1 MRIAMLL
8 LGMIALAAFAADANE
23 PATQPARDGGW
34 FVLSA
39 AQQQLPAHHTRHAEM
54 FGRGDLPEYNLAVLK
69 AVDRVQ
75 GSAAEGGGYFIG
87 VHAKPAESPIGYRL
101 ALFDRALLNPPRATS
116 YCSGSAY
123 TAFIESLNLIFPGEA
138 DRARLSPERLEALR
152 MQEPDGSRREDDVKA
167 WGYWNADGWGTDFCL
182 VQYLGG
188 AGTVIKPI
196 EARPGDFMNI
206 SWKSG
211 NGHSVV
217 FLGFFVDSQGR
228 KSIRY
233 WSSQTGTNGLGDQSS
248 LLTKVRE
255 VKTVRLTHPQRI
267 FEFDVNA
274 SVDLKV
280 PGNSISW

>member
-1 MRIAMLL
+1 MRIGMLV
-8 LGMIALAAFAADANE
+8 LGMILLAAIAADANE

-39 AQQQLPAHHTRHAEM
+39 AQAQLPAHHTRHAEM

-75 GSAAEGGGYFIG
+75 GSAPEGGGYFIG

-101 ALFDRALLNPPRATS
+101 ELFGQPLLNPPRSTS

-123 TAFIESLNLIFPGEA
+123 TAFIEALNIIFPEAA
-138 DRARLSPERLEALR
+138 DRAWLSPQRLEALR

-167 WGYWNADGWGTDFCL
+167 WGYWNADGFGTDFCL

-188 AGTVIKPI
+188 AGKVIKPI
-196 EARPGDFMNI
+196 DARPGDFMNI

-211 NGHSVV
+211 LGHSVV
-217 FLGFFVDSQGR
+217 FLGFLVDGQGR

-233 WSSQTGTNGLGDQSS
+233 WSSHSGTNGLGDQSS
-248 LLTKVRE
+248 PLAKVNA
-255 VKTVRLTHPQRI
+255 VKAVRLTHPERI
-267 FEFDVNA
+267 FEFDVDA
-274 SVDLKV
+274 RVDLKV
-280 PGNSISW
+280 PGDAVDW